1 MKAVGNNLLNESTFF
16 GCLFKFLKAVVEV
29 HCGSGCKICFT
40 IYVFE
45 MGPYDSNFL
54 GNIIEAIFRIPAS
67 AFVNGYDGMNLGCS
81 I

>member
-1 MKAVGNNLLNESTFF
+1 VFY
-16 GCLFKFLKAVVEV
+16 CKFC
-29 HCGSGCKICFT
+29 HI
-40 IYVFE
+40 FE

-54 GNIIEAIFRIPAS
+54 GNIIVAIFRIPAS

>member
-1 MKAVGNNLLNESTFF
+1 MTYPIESTFV

-54 GNIIEAIFRIPAS
+54 GNITEAIFRIPAS

>member
-1 MKAVGNNLLNESTFF
+1 
-16 GCLFKFLKAVVEV
+16 
-29 HCGSGCKICFT
+29 
-40 IYVFE
+40 

-54 GNIIEAIFRIPAS
+54 GNIIVAIFRIPAS

>member
-1 MKAVGNNLLNESTFF
+1 ML
-16 GCLFKFLKAVVEV
+16 KFIAGRDVKFVLPY
-29 HCGSGCKICFT
+29 T
-40 IYVFE
+40 YVFE